1 MNLKRRVGKLE
12 AQLQASQPS
21 FDLDVESARTRVAA
35 RLRLKIGEVLDAAW
49 HPAVVSARML
59 LMGDT
64 PDQAAADMA
73 TLQRWGNMHPEALT
87 PDDGTLT
94 RIIQKLEQTA

>member
-1 MNLKRRVGKLE
+1 M
-12 AQLQASQPS
+12 
-21 FDLDVESARTRVAA
+21 D
-35 RLRLKIGEVLDAAW
+35 
-49 HPAVVSARML
+49 
-59 LMGDT
+59 
-64 PDQAAADMA
+64 

>member
-1 MNLKRRVGKLE
+1 MNLKRRVDKLE
-12 AQLQASQPS
+12 ALLQASQPS

-35 RLRLKIGEVLDAAW
+35 RLRLKIDEVLDAAW

-64 PDQAAADMA
+64 PDQAAADMD